1 LLCTL
6 ADAVT
11 LNAEP
16 AAFDAGDDTVTLLT
30 LRSDVAVMAVLELPF
45 ALLFAPVGS
54 LTWS

>member
-1 LLCTL
+1 LCTL

-30 LRSDVAVMAVLELPF
+30 LRSDVAVMAVLEPPL
-45 ALLFAPVGS
+45 ALSLTLAGS

>member
-1 LLCTL
+1 LCTL